1 MNGNEEKVDPA
12 LETPPRTD
20 RELSRRNRRTALL
33 LLVLVLA
40 SLASV
45 FYEFGAFGN
54 RKPARQEKK

>member
-1 MNGNEEKVDPA
+1 
-12 LETPPRTD
+12 
-20 RELSRRNRRTALL
+20 LL

-54 RKPARQEKK
+54 RNPVRQEKK